1 MSYLSRLSL
10 ANRSAVAL
18 LTIAILLVGGYLIPS
33 LKQELFPSITYP
45 ALSVVAV
52 YPGASPSV
60 VERDVT
66 NPLEQNIQGIK
77 GVQKV
82 TSYSN
87 QGTAVLVVSFDY
99 GTDIDSATQ
108 TVTQRMNKAQT
119 SLPSNVTPQ
128 VQSFSFTDLP
138 IIQLAVSA
146 DEDQQ
151 VLADALKHDVVPDLQ
166 RIDGVGTVNVTGV
179 RTQIVTITVDL
190 QKLKDH
196 GVSFS
201 QLQGAL
207 QANNITLPAG
217 STTSDGKTI
226 PITTGLYLL

>member
-18 LTIAILLVGGYLIPS
+18 LTIAILLVGGYIIPS
-33 LKQELFPSITYP
+33 LKQELFPSITFP
-45 ALSVVAV
+45 ALTVIAP

-60 VERDVT
+60 VEHDVT
-66 NPLEQNIQGIK
+66 NLLEQNIQGIK
-77 GVQKV
+77 GVKTV

-87 QGTAVLVVSFDY
+87 QGTAILVVSFDY

-108 TVTQRMNKAQT
+108 TVTQRINKVQS

-226 PITTGLYLL
+226 PITTGHVFL